1 MKFIFFITLLFVNFS
16 VRAQGNKWN
25 MSPAEYQKS
34 IIGPQFDISKE
45 LQERYKQNSKSIDK
59 EDVLLEMLNSKL
71 DNQDYKSA
79 ILVLDLMIA
88 NGYKKTDY
96 YYSRGLVKTFLA
108 YKNNSSSKTAGC
120 SDFRKSLQLGNPAAK
135 KAVNEYCLVK

>member
-1 MKFIFFITLLFVNFS
+1 MLATK
-16 VRAQGNKWN
+16 
-25 MSPAEYQKS
+25 ME
-34 IIGPQFDISKE
+34 
-45 LQERYKQNSKSIDK
+45 KQDHKG
-59 EDVLLEMLNSKL
+59 
-71 DNQDYKSA
+71 A
-79 ILVLDLMIA
+79 ILLLDLMIA

-96 YYSRGLVKTFLA
+96 YYTRGLVKTFLA

>member
-1 MKFIFFITLLFVNFS
+1 MKFIFFITLLFLNFS
-16 VRAQGNKWN
+16 VRAQPSMNP
-25 MSPAEYQKS
+25 SPAEYQRWL
-34 IIGPQFDISKE
+34 IGPQIDVSKE
-45 LQERYKQNSKSIDK
+45 QYERYNQNSRSNDK
-59 EDVLLEMLNSKL
+59 EDVLLEMLATKMEK
-71 DNQDYKSA
+71 QDHKGA
-79 ILVLDLMIA
+79 ILLLDLMIA

-96 YYSRGLVKTFLA
+96 YYTRGLVKTFLA